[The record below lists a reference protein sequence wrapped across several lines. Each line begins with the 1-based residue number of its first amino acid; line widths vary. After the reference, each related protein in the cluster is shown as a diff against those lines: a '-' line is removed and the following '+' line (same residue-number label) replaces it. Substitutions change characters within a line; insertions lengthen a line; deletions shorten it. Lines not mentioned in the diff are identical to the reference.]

1 VPTALSWTETSRAIR
16 DVGHLSWFR
25 SAATKRRTAS
35 RFGIAIITAITTL
48 AATLPAY
55 LEVYRTDDRVRDV
68 LLLLPSAIGAFLVIN
83 VLSGIASGGG
93 RELLSRE
100 QGVAFPVSPTT
111 DHLGALLLTPLNVA
125 WLVQSWT
132 LLGAMSFGNGPGGLW
147 GAQLVV
153 VLWIAVATCAA
164 QVVAWVGETVRR
176 GPAGILIMRLVG
188 VALAVAAGALYV
200 VGEVGATLDAL
211 PSTQVVL
218 GALSAHSGNWDRYAI
233 TVAVLLLVIPV
244 LVALGAGAAH
254 LAARRYPRDEL
265 RLESETHSPR
275 PLSSTTFL
283 GLVRIDR
290 ASVWR
295 VVPMRRGIVFLAFGP
310 GVVGVAGDL
319 DWAQLTILPGLVASG
334 GALLFGVNMWCL
346 EGRGVLWRE
355 SLPISPGSVF
365 SARITVLLEFLMLSS
380 GFTILLSSLRA
391 GVPTSHEL
399 ASILATW
406 LVVIMQ
412 VVSASARWS
421 LKKPFAVDL
430 RSARATPA
438 PPGVMVGYSARLAV
452 CTTFTSLIF
461 SGLAR
466 VPAWE
471 LSVLVALPFLA
482 WSTGRVVMARADWL
496 DPVTRVGVVTTVA
509 G

>member
-1 VPTALSWTETSRAIR
+1 MPTVLSWTETTRAIR
-16 DVGHLSWFR
+16 DVGHLAWFR

-35 RFGIAIITAITTL
+35 RWGVGIITAITTL
-48 AATLPAY
+48 VATLPAY
-55 LEVYRTDDRVRDV
+55 FEAYRTDDNIRDV
-68 LLLLPSAIGAFLVIN
+68 LIVLPSAIGAFLLIN

-100 QGVAFPVSPTT
+100 QGVTFPVSPTT

-132 LLGAMSFGNGPGGLW
+132 LLGAMSFGNGPDGLW

-153 VLWIAVATCAA
+153 VLWIVAATCAS
-164 QVVAWVGETVRR
+164 QVVAWAGEAVRR
-176 GPAGILIMRLVG
+176 GPAGILLMRLVG
-188 VALAVAAGALYV
+188 AALGVAAGALYV
-200 VGEVGATLDAL
+200 FGKIGATLDAL

-218 GALSAHSGNWDRYAI
+218 GALSAQTGNWDRFLY
-233 TVAVLLLVIPV
+233 TVALLLLVVPL
-244 LVALGAGAAH
+244 LVALGAVAAH
-254 LAARRYPRDEL
+254 IAARRHPRDEL

-275 PLSSTTFL
+275 PMASTSFMALLRT
-283 GLVRIDR
+283 DR

-310 GVVGVAGDL
+310 GVVGLAGNL
-319 DWAQLTILPGLVASG
+319 DWPQLTILPGLVASG

-346 EGRGVLWRE
+346 EGRGALWRE
-355 SLPISPGSVF
+355 SLPISPGTIY
-365 SARITVLLEFLMLSS
+365 SARVVVLLEFLLLSS

-391 GVPTSHEL
+391 GLPSSHEL
-399 ASILATW
+399 ASIVATW

-412 VVSASARWS
+412 VVSASTRWS

-466 VPAWE
+466 IPAWE

-482 WSTGRVVMARADWL
+482 WSTGRVVIARADWM
-496 DPVTRVGVVTTVA
+496 DPFTRVRVVSTVA